1 MGNVKKLPVSYLA
14 IAFGLGAV
22 AGFIAIWGEM
32 GMMLNN
38 FGIIFLEPTAITVFS
53 AVIVAPLVE
62 ELAKPLGIYMIQ
74 GDEEP
79 DLSLQNWVVLGAM
92 GGLGFAVLE
101 NILYASNVLSFGT
114 DVALGLLL
122 LRFLLP
128 LHMIA
133 SAITGLGF
141 GLWVKTRKGIYFV
154 ICIFIAMLI
163 HGLFNFAA
171 IFVG

>member
-1 MGNVKKLPVSYLA
+1 MVDTKKLPLSYLA

-22 AGFIAIWGEM
+22 SGFIAILGELGLM
-32 GMMLNN
+32 WNN

-62 ELAKPLGIYMIQ
+62 ELAKPLGIYIIQ

-79 DLSLQNWVVLGAM
+79 DLTLQNWVILGAM

-101 NILYASNVLSFGT
+101 NILYASSVLSFGT
-114 DVALGLLL
+114 DVALSLTL

-128 LHMIA
+128 LHMVA
-133 SAITGLGF
+133 SSITGLGF
-141 GLWVKTRKGIYFV
+141 GLDRTRLRCSPHDSARFRG
-154 ICIFIAMLI
+154 
-163 HGLFNFAA
+163 HHR
-171 IFVG
+171 

>member
-1 MGNVKKLPVSYLA
+1 MGNVKKLPLSYLA

-22 AGFIAIWGEM
+22 SGLIAIWGEM
-32 GMMLNN
+32 GLMLNN
-38 FGIIFLEPTAITVFS
+38 FGINFLEATAITVFS

-62 ELAKPLGIYMIQ
+62 ELAKPLGIYLIQ

-79 DLSLQNWVVLGAM
+79 DLTLQNWVVLGAT

-101 NILYASNVLSFGT
+101 NILYASNVLSFGS
-114 DVALGLLL
+114 DVALSLLL

-128 LHMIA
+128 LHMVA
-133 SAITGLGF
+133 SSITGLGF

-163 HGLFNFAA
+163 HALFNFAA